1 MKRRGQRWPCLAAL
15 NIISLSST
23 CNIHDVVT
31 RLFVIVVEVEVTW
44 SPAGN
49 LSCNKCLSDAR
60 DFLSFLGV
68 HCLELGFFF
77 SICLFFGL
85 FLWEDGGIFLPPST
99 AAVPRRQQRYE
110 FISFFLGL
118 ILKMRIFMTGESR
131 WAMKMKLESDFISLW
146 VVAVVIAG
154 GAGID
159 LCVWFVRCSL
169 DGRRVEGRK
178 TLTA

>member
-1 MKRRGQRWPCLAAL
+1 MAF
-15 NIISLSST
+15 SS
-23 CNIHDVVT
+23 
-31 RLFVIVVEVEVTW
+31 
-44 SPAGN
+44 
-49 LSCNKCLSDAR
+49 
-60 DFLSFLGV
+60 
-68 HCLELGFFF
+68 
-77 SICLFFGL
+77 
-85 FLWEDGGIFLPPST
+85 PPST